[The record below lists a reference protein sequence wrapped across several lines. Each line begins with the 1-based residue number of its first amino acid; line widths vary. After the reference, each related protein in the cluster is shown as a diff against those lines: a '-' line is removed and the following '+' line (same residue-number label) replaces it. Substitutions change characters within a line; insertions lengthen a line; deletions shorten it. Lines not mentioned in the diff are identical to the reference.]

1 MMRRREHK
9 KQPITVTIDGKVC
22 QAEFGQTILE
32 VARANGLYIPT
43 MCYLTKVMPIASC
56 RMCVV
61 DVEGVDGM
69 ILSCQERAV
78 DGAVIHTNND
88 DLYRE
93 RQNIMKLYGVNHPLE
108 CGVCD
113 KSGECDLQ
121 NKTLEFGV
129 AEQPFAA
136 KDQHRPVQDWGF
148 VSYDPSLCIMCEK
161 CVRVSNEITGNGALQ
176 IYSGG
181 YKSTIVNTKMDR
193 MDMSLGE
200 SAAVCPVGALVLTD
214 FKYSTNAWELQKI
227 PASCSHCSAGCKIYY
242 EVKQDRIYRV
252 TNEYEYESICGRG
265 RFDFDFANTAV
276 EKDSRVFDKAVEA
289 LKQADSLLF
298 DSKITNE
305 EALILQKLKERYGV
319 RLINHE
325 ARAYQRFLQAYAS
338 VTGKKH
344 YNGTVAEI
352 ADARGVIT
360 LGSRLH
366 DDNPQVH
373 YHVTMASKRHRAR
386 VIYMHPL
393 EDSSIQNIVTQFIK
407 YEVGSEEGVAA
418 LLVDTLLTETEIPDA
433 VREILDDLD
442 IGNLSAES
450 NVGEEELE
458 TLASALQRKQ
468 PLSLIVGSDLYAHP
482 RAENIAKLLALLER
496 YAGFSVMLVPPST
509 NTLGVALI
517 CDLDD
522 EAAGKTLGY
531 NVQAD
536 FVLSATGEG
545 DLDMPALN
553 QQEGTFTTL
562 DKRVVPTHAAL
573 SYGGYTLKDLTNALG
588 MVANHTISYTE
599 ELPLS
604 QGYQAIHFDA
614 LPDRFDLSGENHRG
628 YSLNGSETEVHLAL
642 DEVEELDGYDGVVV
656 YHCDTQA
663 DLANMLR
670 PVEEKREEK
679 YPTLTGSNQFAM
691 AAKLKD
697 GEMIEFVIDEVVFK
711 RVFRI
716 DTSMKGTIAL
726 NPLFDMGLSA
736 ALLSSYRFNRLKFQ
750 RVES

>member
-1 MMRRREHK
+1 MCRREK
-9 KQPITVTIDGKVC
+9 QKQPITVTIDGKVC

-61 DVEGVDGM
+61 DVEGVEGM

-78 DGAVIHTNND
+78 DGAVIHTNNNN
-88 DLYRE
+88 LYRE

-121 NKTLEFGV
+121 NKTLEFDV
-129 AEQPFAA
+129 SEQPFAA
-136 KDQHRPVQDWGF
+136 KDQHRPVQNWGF

-161 CVRVSNEITGNGALQ
+161 CVRVSNEITGNEALQ

-200 SAAVCPVGALVLTD
+200 SAAVCPVGALVVTD

-227 PASCSHCSAGCKIYY
+227 PASCTHCSAGCKIYY
-242 EVKQDRIYRV
+242 EVKQDTIYRV

-276 EKDSRVFDKAVEA
+276 EKDSKVFDKAVEV
-289 LKQADSLLF
+289 LKQTDSLLF

-305 EALILQKLKERYGV
+305 EALILQKLKERYGI
-319 RLINHE
+319 RLVNHE
-325 ARAYQRFLQAYAS
+325 ARAYQKFLQAYTS

-344 YNGTVAEI
+344 YNGTLAEV
-352 ADARGVIT
+352 ADARGVVM
-360 LGSRLH
+360 LGSRFY

-393 EDSSIQNIVTQFIK
+393 EDSRIQNIVTQFIK
-407 YEVGSEEGVAA
+407 YEVGSEEGVVA
-418 LLVDTLLTETEIPDA
+418 LLAETFLAEKEVPKV

-458 TLASALQRKQ
+458 ALAVSLQRQQ
-468 PLSLIVGSDLYAHP
+468 PISLVIGGDLYTHP
-482 RAENIAKLLALLER
+482 RAENIARLLALLER

-522 EAAGKTLGY
+522 EVTGQTLGY
-531 NVQAD
+531 HVKAD

-562 DKRVVPTHAAL
+562 DKRIVPTHAAL
-573 SYGGYTLKDLTNALG
+573 AYEGYTLKDLANALG
-588 MVANHTISYTE
+588 VVAKYTITYTE

-628 YSLNGSETEVHLAL
+628 YVLNEIETEVHLTL

-656 YHCDTQA
+656 YHCDTQT
-663 DLANMLR
+663 DQANIVR
-670 PVEEKREEK
+670 AIDEEK
-679 YPTLTGSNQFAM
+679 YPALTGSHQFAM
-691 AAKLKD
+691 AAKLRD
-697 GEMIEFVIDEVVFK
+697 GEVIEFEIDEVTFK

-726 NPLFDMGLSA
+726 NPVFDMGLSA

>member
-1 MMRRREHK
+1 MSSRK
-9 KQPITVTIDGKVC
+9 KQITVTIDGQVC
-22 QAEFGQTILE
+22 QAEFGQTILDI
-32 VARANGLYIPT
+32 ARANGLYIPT

-78 DGAVIHTNND
+78 DGAVIHTQTEA
-88 DLYRE
+88 LYKE

-161 CVRVSNEITGNGALQ
+161 CVRVSNEITGTGALQ
-176 IYSGG
+176 IQSGG
-181 YKSTIVNTKMDR
+181 YKSTIVNIRKNP

-242 EVKQDRIYRV
+242 EVKQDKVYRV
-252 TNEYEYESICGRG
+252 TNEYEYESLCGQG
-265 RFDFDFANTAV
+265 RFDFNFANSEV
-276 EKDSRVFDKAVEA
+276 EKDSTTFTQTVEA
-289 LKQADSLLF
+289 LKTAESILF
-298 DSKITNE
+298 TSKITNE
-305 EALILQKLKERYGV
+305 EALILQKLKERYGFKLV
-319 RLINHE
+319 NHE
-325 ARAYQRFLQAYAS
+325 ARAYQRFMQAYAS
-338 VTGKKH
+338 ITGKKY
-344 YNGTVAEI
+344 YNGTLADI
-352 ADARGVIT
+352 ANSRGVIV
-360 LGSRLH
+360 LGSRIH

-373 YHVTMASKRHRAR
+373 YHITMASKRHRAR
-386 VIYMHPL
+386 VIYMHSL
-393 EDSSIQNIVTQFIK
+393 EDSSIQNVVTQFIK

-418 LLVDTLLTETEIPDA
+418 LLIETLLAQKQLPDA
-433 VREILDDLD
+433 ISEILNDLD

-458 TLASALQRKQ
+458 ILASSLRRKTA
-468 PLSLIVGSDLYAHP
+468 LSLVVGSDLYTHP
-482 RAENIAKLLALLER
+482 RAENIAKMLALLER

-509 NTLGVALI
+509 NTLGVSMI
-517 CDLDD
+517 CDLDT
-522 EAAGKTLGY
+522 EATGSTVGY

-536 FVLSATGEG
+536 TVLSAIGQG
-545 DLDMPALN
+545 DLSMPALN

-562 DKRVVPTHAAL
+562 DKRVVPTHAAV
-573 SYGGYTLKDLTNALG
+573 SYGGYTLKDLANALG
-588 MVANHTISYTE
+588 VIAEHTIDYTKM
-599 ELPLS
+599 LPIS
-604 QGYQAIHFDA
+604 QGYQPIEFDA
-614 LPDRFDLSGENHRG
+614 LPDRFDQSGESHRG
-628 YSLNGSETEVHLAL
+628 YRLSEIETEVI
-642 DEVEELDGYDGVVV
+642 EKIEEIEELDGYDGVVV
-656 YHCDTQA
+656 YHCDTQIH
-663 DLANMLR
+663 LASVLR
-670 PVEEKREEK
+670 PVEEETQEA
-679 YPTLTGSNQFAM
+679 YSTLTGSNQFAM

-697 GEMIEFVIDEVVFK
+697 NEVIEFMSNGITYRRVFK
-711 RVFRI
+711 I
-716 DTSMKGTIAL
+716 DRSMKGMIAL
-726 NPLFDMGLSA
+726 NPVSDMGLSA
-736 ALLSSYRFNRLKFQ
+736 GLISSYRFDRVTFQ
-750 RVES
+750 KVES